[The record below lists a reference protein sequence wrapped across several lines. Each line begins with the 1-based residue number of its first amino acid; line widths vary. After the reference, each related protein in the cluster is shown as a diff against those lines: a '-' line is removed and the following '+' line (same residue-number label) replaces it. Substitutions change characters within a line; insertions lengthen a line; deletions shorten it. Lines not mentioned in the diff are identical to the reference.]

1 VISLFTI
8 SKFSHGRIALSTYF
22 NPHPIHW
29 YGRLIA
35 RSNREDDTY
44 ADLETDEWDC
54 PECGFHIQ
62 AGTPVFI
69 VVKKSIHSNYI
80 FQE

>member
-1 VISLFTI
+1 MGVSLYLLILILILFI
-8 SKFSHGRIALSTYF
+8 GMAV
-22 NPHPIHW
+22 
-29 YGRLIA
+29 LIA

-62 AGTPVFI
+62 AGDTCI
-69 VVKKSIHSNYI
+69 YCCEEKHT
-80 FQE
+80 

>member
-1 VISLFTI
+1 MGVSLYLLILILILFI
-8 SKFSHGRIALSTYF
+8 GMAV
-22 NPHPIHW
+22 
-29 YGRLIA
+29 LIA

-62 AGTPVFI
+62 AGDICIYCCEEKHT
-69 VVKKSIHSNYI
+69 
-80 FQE
+80 